1 MRMASRGPYSERAC
15 ETIQLSYFFIKL
27 KKKIH
32 QDNVCLE
39 YLTIHGYKEQMRYLT
54 KLLVSALL

>member
-27 KKKIH
+27 KKKSIKIMFVLNTL
-32 QDNVCLE
+32 QSMV
-39 YLTIHGYKEQMRYLT
+39 T
-54 KLLVSALL
+54 KNK